1 MTGPEGQMA
10 ARLGLQARPNR
21 PSQILGAT
29 GRPSAKAV
37 VALYDE
43 SQMTKP
49 VIL

>member
-10 ARLGLQARPNR
+10 ARFGLQARPNR
-21 PSQILGAT
+21 PSQILAAT
-29 GRPSAKAV
+29 GLPSAQAV